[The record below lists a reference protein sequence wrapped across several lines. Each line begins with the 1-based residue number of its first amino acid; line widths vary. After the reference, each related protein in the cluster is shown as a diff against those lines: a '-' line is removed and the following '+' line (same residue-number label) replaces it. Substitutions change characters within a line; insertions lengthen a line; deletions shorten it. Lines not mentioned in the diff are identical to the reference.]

1 MIAPVVTTDRL
12 ILTGH
17 HPDHLDPLAAMWADP
32 AVYTMIG
39 GVPRSREEVWLRLL
53 RSIGQW
59 QAFGYGSWVFCAPDG
74 TVLGEGGL
82 MEARRTIDPPLTL
95 PEANWV
101 LAPHAHGRGF
111 AQAAMAAAL
120 GWAYLDSGALYRVV
134 GHAAEAA
141 GIDLD
146 DGVALAALA
155 RRLDIRFDGERILVD
170 GREVSDAVRSAA
182 AGVAASRVAV
192 HAPLRAALLQRQRV
206 FREAPGLVA
215 DGRDMGSVVFSDACL
230 KVYLTASVAAR
241 ALRRYKQL
249 QDKHLNQKDGGVSLA
264 ALEQELVERDA
275 RDAARATAPLK
286 ICPGAVVIDSSELGI
301 DAVVA
306 RVMQAV
312 RDAGLS

>member
-82 MEARRTIDPPLTL
+82 MEARRTMDPPLTL

-111 AQAAMAAAL
+111 AYAAMTAAL
-120 GWAYLDSGALYRVV
+120 GWAERNRATHAERV
-134 GHAAEAA
+134 
-141 GIDLD
+141 
-146 DGVALAALA
+146 
-155 RRLDIRFDGERILVD
+155 
-170 GREVSDAVRSAA
+170 AA
-182 AGVAASRVAV
+182 AGSTVTLDRLDCAELRRPATGPLGGLSGQVDVLVSNPPYIPDGSTPREPEVALHDPPLALYGGPDGLTVIGHLREGAGWLLRPRGWLVV
-192 HAPLRAALLQRQRV
+192 EHADSQGAAGAPSV
-206 FREAPGLVA
+206 PGL
-215 DGRDMGSVVFSDACL
+215 
-230 KVYLTASVAAR
+230 
-241 ALRRYKQL
+241 
-249 QDKHLNQKDGGVSLA
+249 LA
-264 ALEQELVERDA
+264 ADPRVTEVHDTDDLTGRPRVTSA
-275 RDAARATAPLK
+275 RFT
-286 ICPGAVVIDSSELGI
+286 GAGH
-301 DAVVA
+301 
-306 RVMQAV
+306 R
-312 RDAGLS
+312 

>member
-17 HPDHLDPLAAMWADP
+17 HPDHLDALAAMWADP

-82 MEARRTIDPPLTL
+82 MEARRAMDPPLAL

-120 GWAYLDSGALYRVV
+120 GWADAQ
-134 GHAAEAA
+134 
-141 GIDLD
+141 GIARTTCIIDPTNTPSLR
-146 DGVALAALA
+146 LAA
-155 RRLDIRFDGERILVD
+155 
-170 GREVSDAVRSAA
+170 
-182 AGVAASRVAV
+182 
-192 HAPLRAALLQRQRV
+192 
-206 FREAPGLVA
+206 
-215 DGRDMGSVVFSDACL
+215 
-230 KVYLTASVAAR
+230 K
-241 ALRRYKQL
+241 
-249 QDKHLNQKDGGVSLA
+249 
-264 ALEQELVERDA
+264 
-275 RDAARATAPLK
+275 
-286 ICPGAVVIDSSELGI
+286 LGYT
-301 DAVVA
+301 
-306 RVMQAV
+306 AV
-312 RDAGLS
+312 RDATYKDRPIHVLER